1 MKTNKTIL
9 RMKGILTVLILL
21 VSMSIQAA
29 ENVKVAKNNNSSII
43 IEATDIMK
51 GDEVIIRNQKGNV
64 LYREQL
70 DANKTYKKIFQF
82 SLFDN
87 GVYIISFENNF
98 KVEYYNVIKNDNG
111 IKLVDVDYDKFSFKP
126 VVKRDQNLA
135 HVFLT
140 NESLKNVELRIV
152 DQSGEELTSTR
163 FNDELIIKRSYDLS
177 RLPKGKYS
185 LIIEVGKQ
193 SFTRV
198 LNVQ

>member
-1 MKTNKTIL
+1 MKKTIL
-9 RMKGILTVLILL
+9 RMKGLLTVLILL

-29 ENVKVAKNNNSSII
+29 ENVKVVKNNNSSIV

-70 DANKTYKKIFQF
+70 DANETYKKIFQF

-87 GVYIISFENNF
+87 GVYIVSFENNF
-98 KVEYYNVIKNDNG
+98 KVEYYNVIKKDNEIQLLNINNG
-111 IKLVDVDYDKFSFKP
+111 NFNFKP
-126 VVKRDQNLA
+126 VIKRDQNLA

-140 NESLKNVELRIV
+140 NQGLKNVELRII
-152 DQSGEELTSTR
+152 DQSGEELSSKR

-177 RLPKGKYS
+177 SLPSGKYS
-185 LIIEVGKQ
+185 LIIEAGNQ
-193 SFTRV
+193 TFTRV

>member
-111 IKLVDVDYDKFSFKP
+111 IKLVDVNYDKFSFKP